1 MIGWKTTH
9 GLDKVWDRIKQEN
22 LLLDFQQLRLIS
34 LIDRLNKT
42 PFAIGEEDKRFV
54 EILQRKL
61 QRTNSSSFTIVV
73 VEQLLKALEA
83 NKNKL
88 IGQKLLKTRKKLN
101 PITQILTEY
110 YEDSDGY
117 PDTFL
122 EELGK
127 LMELHQ
133 NMGILL
139 RAGVLV
145 QNTKDFLRYILK
157 NF

>member
-42 PFAIGEEDKRFV
+42 PFAISEEDKRFV

-61 QRTNSSSFTIVV
+61 QRNHSSSFTIVV

-88 IGQKLLKTRKKLN
+88 IGQKLMKTRKDFGIIVIFQEMFDFN
-101 PITQILTEY
+101 FY
-110 YEDSDGY
+110 Y
-117 PDTFL
+117 FIN
-122 EELGK
+122 K
-127 LMELHQ
+127 
-133 NMGILL
+133 
-139 RAGVLV
+139 
-145 QNTKDFLRYILK
+145 
-157 NF
+157 

>member
-83 NKNKL
+83 NKDKL
-88 IGQKLLKTRKKLN
+88 IGQKILKTRKKLN

-122 EELGK
+122 EELER

>member
-83 NKNKL
+83 NKDKL
-88 IGQKLLKTRKKLN
+88 IGQKILKTRKKLN

-122 EELGK
+122 EELER
-127 LMELHQ
+127 LMQLHQ
-133 NMGILL
+133 NIGILL

>member
-34 LIDRLNKT
+34 LIDRLNKS
-42 PFAIGEEDKRFV
+42 PFAISEEDKRFV

-83 NKNKL
+83 NKDKL
-88 IGQKLLKTRKKLN
+88 IGQKILKTRKKLN

-122 EELGK
+122 EELER

>member
-34 LIDRLNKT
+34 HIDRLNKT

-117 PDTFL
+117 PDKFL
-122 EELGK
+122 EELER

>member
-34 LIDRLNKT
+34 LIDRLNKS
-42 PFAIGEEDKRFV
+42 PFAISEEDKRFV

-83 NKNKL
+83 NKDKL
-88 IGQKLLKTRKKLN
+88 IGQKILKTRKKLN

-122 EELGK
+122 EELER
-127 LMELHQ
+127 LMQLHQ
-133 NMGILL
+133 NIGILL